1 MEVSILPLRQT
12 LDVRSGENLLEALR
26 NREIPISYSCMAGR
40 CGTCRCRIVAGNVLV
55 TSSGCLGPCEQGP
68 TVVVYPDATWYS
80 QVKEADVPAILDEH
94 IGKGT
99 PVERLKP
106 NSVWG

>member
-1 MEVSILPLRQT
+1 MPKPKYHILVCTNSRPPGHPKPSCGAAGSLALVQAFSLGLMERGIQP
-12 LDVRSGENLLEALR
+12 GE
-26 NREIPISYSCMAGR
+26 
-40 CGTCRCRIVAGNVLV
+40 VLV

-68 TVVVYPDATWYS
+68 TVVVYPDAIWYS
-80 QVKEADVPAILDEH
+80 QVKDTDVSAILDEH